1 MKILRV
7 IVPCF
12 NEEQALP
19 FFYEEIKKISVKMK
33 DVSFE
38 YLFIDD
44 GSNDNTLPVIKKYSE
59 MDEKIIG

>member
-1 MKILRV
+1 MK
-7 IVPCF
+7 
-12 NEEQALP
+12 EQALP

-44 GSNDNTLPVIKKYSE
+44 GSNDNTLSVIKNILKWMKELNIYLF
-59 MDEKIIG
+59 KKFR